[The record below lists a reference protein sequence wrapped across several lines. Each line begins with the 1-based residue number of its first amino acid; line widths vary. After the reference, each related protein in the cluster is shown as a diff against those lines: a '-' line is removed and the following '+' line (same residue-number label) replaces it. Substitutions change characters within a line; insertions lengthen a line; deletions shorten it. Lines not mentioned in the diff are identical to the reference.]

1 MVDGD
6 FAVVGVAVVDGD
18 FAVVGVGIDGDA
30 TGALVG
36 FDDLVVVGAEDVA
49 TSSTDTSGR
58 VVDEGV
64 DTDVVV
70 ALSVGTVVVV
80 C

>member
-18 FAVVGVGIDGDA
+18 FAVVGVDVDGDA

-36 FDDLVVVGAEDVA
+36 VEDLAVVGAEDVA
-49 TSSTDTSGR
+49 TSSTDTSEEA
-58 VVDEGV
+58 VDEGV

-70 ALSVGTVVVV
+70 ALSVRTAVVV